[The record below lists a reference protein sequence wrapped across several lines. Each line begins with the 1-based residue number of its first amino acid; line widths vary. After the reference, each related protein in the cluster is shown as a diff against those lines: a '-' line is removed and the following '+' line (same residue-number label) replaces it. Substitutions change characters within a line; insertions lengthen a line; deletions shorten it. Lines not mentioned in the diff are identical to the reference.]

1 MGSWRPLDE
10 ESETEFN
17 KKVTMQADA
26 KTGLG
31 LAVIEKQMEDA
42 AKVLSFST
50 RKREEKRGEQE
61 RERRREGMT
70 AGCTRPL
77 ERNVLRKPAKKAR
90 ARHAVECSLMPGK
103 ALSKKTT
110 FVRES

>member
-1 MGSWRPLDE
+1 MDE

-42 AKVLSFST
+42 AKVLSFFLH
-50 RKREEKRGEQE
+50 KEREEKRGEQE
-61 RERRREGMT
+61 RDVVKG
-70 AGCTRPL
+70 
-77 ERNVLRKPAKKAR
+77 
-90 ARHAVECSLMPGK
+90 
-103 ALSKKTT
+103 
-110 FVRES
+110 